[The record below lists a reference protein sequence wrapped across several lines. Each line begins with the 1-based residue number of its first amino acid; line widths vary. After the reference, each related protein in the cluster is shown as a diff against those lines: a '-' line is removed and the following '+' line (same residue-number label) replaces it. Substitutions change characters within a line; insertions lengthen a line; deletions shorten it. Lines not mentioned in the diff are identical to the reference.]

1 MHCREFSKHVQ
12 GILIGSINKPSRTYF
27 IEYSFECPVV
37 MTILITE
44 WRTKYRR
51 EMNVKDNFTK
61 AKAVDSLLNFET
73 VIISW
78 LAAVLCNY
86 CAQLRKDLG
95 SRDFFEPRKNS
106 NITKNR
112 RTMPIQSRVIFIL
125 YWEV

>member
-1 MHCREFSKHVQ
+1 MHFLVANFSKHVQ
-12 GILIGSINKPSRTYF
+12 GILIGSISKPSRTYI

-95 SRDFFEPRKNS
+95 SRDFFEPS
-106 NITKNR
+106 NISRNLI
-112 RTMPIQSRVIFIL
+112 TMPSQGRVTFVL
-125 YWEV
+125 YWKV